1 MSIQIVMASHGSL
14 AEGMKSAVKM
24 IAGNYDNLHAFGLDT
39 YATPDKVSEEVNQ
52 LIQKY
57 PNDRFVILCDIKCG
71 SVHNKLI
78 QYCANDKVCLI
89 SGINLALV
97 LTLILTNEDDVNRE
111 TIVNIMDEAKENI
124 MYFDK
129 ETIFKESN
137 KKEEDLW

>member
-24 IAGNYDNLHAFGLDT
+24 IAGDYDNLHAFGLDT
-39 YATPDKVSEEVNQ
+39 YATPDKVNDEVKK
-52 LIQKY
+52 LIQLY
-57 PNDRFVILCDIKCG
+57 PNDHFVILCDIKCG

-78 QYCANDKVCLI
+78 QYCNNDHVCLV

-97 LTLILTNEDDVNRE
+97 LTLILTNQDVLDKE
-111 TIVNIMDEAKENI
+111 TILNIMDEAKENI

-137 KKEEDLW
+137 KEDDLW